1 MRLLTNLQNK
11 MKQGI
16 HFKHMKISWYALAR
30 LIIFFILMILVITLA
45 CTSCAS
51 NLHSKD
57 LSKQLTELQA
67 NFSDAQKELEKYSKA
82 SLSEG
87 FSYQTKYPDLYVKDV
102 QEKKEDT
109 GQKVVYLTFDDG
121 PSKYTTQTLDLLE
134 RYNVK
139 ATFFV
144 VNYDSD
150 QSAQLYKDIVQ
161 RGHSLGIHTATH
173 DYKAIY
179 ASVDGYLE
187 DFNMIYQHLKSV
199 AGVEPVLFRFPG
211 GSINSYNVTIYR
223 QLIAEMQ
230 RRGFTYHDW
239 NVDSGDTKK
248 NATPQSI
255 HDNVV
260 SAVTQNDKSV
270 VLLHDSDTKGNTV
283 QALESIIVDLQAAG
297 YEFRS
302 LDGTVKPFHFTD
314 PE

>member
-1 MRLLTNLQNK
+1 MKLLTNLQNK
-11 MKQGI
+11 MK
-16 HFKHMKISWYALAR
+16 ISRYAFIR
-30 LIIFFILMILVITLA
+30 LILFFILVVLVITLA
-45 CTSCAS
+45 CTSCVS
-51 NLHSKD
+51 NLHSKS
-57 LSKQLTELQA
+57 LSKQLAGLQA
-67 NFSDAQKELEKYSKA
+67 DLSNTQKELEKYSK
-82 SLSEG
+82 SNLSEG
-87 FSYQTKYPDLYVKDV
+87 FPYQTKYPDLYVKDV
-102 QEKKEDT
+102 QEKKDT
-109 GQKVVYLTFDDG
+109 DQKVVYLTFDDG
-121 PSKYTTQTLDLLE
+121 PSKYTTQTLDLLD

-150 QSAQLYKDIVQ
+150 QSTQLYKDIVQ

-173 DYKAIY
+173 EYKTIY
-179 ASVDGYLE
+179 ASVDDYLE
-187 DFNMIYQHLKSV
+187 DFNTIYQHLKTV
-199 AGVEPVLFRFPG
+199 TGKEPTLFRFPG
-211 GSINSYNVTIYR
+211 GSINSYNTTIYR

-260 SAVTQNDKSV
+260 SAVMQNNKSV
-270 VLLHDSDTKGNTV
+270 VLLHDSDTKGNTA

-297 YEFRS
+297 YEFRA
-302 LDGTVKPFHFTD
+302 LDDTVKPFHFTD